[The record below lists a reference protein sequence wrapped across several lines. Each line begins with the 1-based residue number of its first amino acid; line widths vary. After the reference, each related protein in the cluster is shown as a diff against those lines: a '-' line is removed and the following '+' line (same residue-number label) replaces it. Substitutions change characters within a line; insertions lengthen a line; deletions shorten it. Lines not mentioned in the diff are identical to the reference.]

1 MKKKYITGLLMM
13 AVSAMLFTGCGFS
26 IGKEIPVKDLIAGAS
41 QDSDKNGDDNE
52 DVKDTG
58 TSFTY
63 EVNSGDQI
71 SVGISGGY
79 TIRPDGNKFDIT
91 KDGSVIGTGFFID
104 SDGYDSYYSAISQSV
119 TDIDRIDI
127 AGDISNGAY
136 SYDGK
141 AGTEYDLLAWINGTN
156 TGFMVGSID
165 VDKELVKDAL
175 SCLQIQAVSKGKDG
189 IDKDALSDADT
200 TYAAQEEV
208 ADTDAA
214 ASDTIE
220 DTAESMNTA
229 QDAADDAADTAEDAQ
244 DQSDFLPDG
253 FTVSYSCDYFT
264 DYDDGDVSVRIN
276 EGEIDSDIQNF
287 LDENGT
293 SYYGTYQLSRIGVC
307 DLAAGSV
314 AIIEGEGNSVYKYFL
329 AGGGVKMEIMKLDG
343 SRLSADECV
352 KYLNLFAD

>member
-1 MKKKYITGLLMM
+1 MKKKYITELLMM

-52 DVKDTG
+52 DAKDTG

-104 SDGYDSYYSAISQSV
+104 SDGYDSYYSAILQSV

-127 AGDISNGAY
+127 AGDIPNGAY

-189 IDKDALSDADT
+189 TDKDALSDADT
-200 TYAAQEEV
+200 NYAAQEEV

-214 ASDTIE
+214 ASDTTIE
-220 DTAESMNTA
+220 DTDRSMNTA
-229 QDAADDAADTAEDAQ
+229 QDVA
-244 DQSDFLPDG
+244 DFLPDG

-264 DYDDGDVSVRIN
+264 DYDNGDVSVRIN

-287 LDENGT
+287 LDGNGT

-307 DLAAGSV
+307 DLAAGS
-314 AIIEGEGNSVYKYFL
+314 ASIIEGEGNSVYKYFL
-329 AGGGVKMEIMKLDG
+329 AGGGVNMEIMKSDG

>member
-1 MKKKYITGLLMM
+1 MKKKYITGLLM
-13 AVSAMLFTGCGFS
+13 AALSAMLFTGCGFS
-26 IGKEIPVKDLIAGAS
+26 IGKEIPLKDL
-41 QDSDKNGDDNE
+41 
-52 DVKDTG
+52 
-58 TSFTY
+58 
-63 EVNSGDQI
+63 
-71 SVGISGGY
+71 
-79 TIRPDGNKFDIT
+79 
-91 KDGSVIGTGFFID
+91 
-104 SDGYDSYYSAISQSV
+104 
-119 TDIDRIDI
+119 
-127 AGDISNGAY
+127 
-136 SYDGK
+136 
-141 AGTEYDLLAWINGTN
+141 
-156 TGFMVGSID
+156 MVGSID

-220 DTAESMNTA
+220 DTAE
-229 QDAADDAADTAEDAQ
+229 DAQ

-264 DYDDGDVSVRIN
+264 DYDNGDVSVRIN

-287 LDENGT
+287 LDGNGT

-329 AGGGVKMEIMKLDG
+329 AGGGVNMEIMKSDG
-343 SRLSADECV
+343 SKLSADECV

>member
-1 MKKKYITGLLMM
+1 MM

-119 TDIDRIDI
+119 TNIDRIDI

-200 TYAAQEEV
+200 TYAAQEDM

-214 ASDTIE
+214 ASDTTIE
-220 DTAESMNTA
+220 DTAGSMNTA
-229 QDAADDAADTAEDAQ
+229 QDVA
-244 DQSDFLPDG
+244 DFLPDG

-264 DYDDGDVSVRIN
+264 DYDDGDVCVRIN

-287 LDENGT
+287 LDGNGT

-329 AGGGVKMEIMKLDG
+329 AGGGVNMEIMKSDG

>member
-26 IGKEIPVKDLIAGAS
+26 IGKEIPVKDLIAGVS
-41 QDSDKNGDDNE
+41 QDSDKNGDDDE
-52 DVKDTG
+52 DAKDTR

-79 TIRPDGNKFDIT
+79 TIRPDDNKFDIT

-104 SDGYDSYYSAISQSV
+104 SDGYDSYYSAILQSV

-165 VDKELVKDAL
+165 VDKEIVKDAL

-220 DTAESMNTA
+220 E
-229 QDAADDAADTAEDAQ
+229 DTAEDAQ

-264 DYDDGDVSVRIN
+264 DYDNGDVSVRIN

-287 LDENGT
+287 LDGNGT
-293 SYYGTYQLSRIGVC
+293 SYYGTYQLSRIGIC

-329 AGGGVKMEIMKLDG
+329 AGGGVNMEIMKSDG

>member
-1 MKKKYITGLLMM
+1 MM

-26 IGKEIPVKDLIAGAS
+26 IGKEIPVKDLIAGSS

-156 TGFMVGSID
+156 TGFMVGSIY

-220 DTAESMNTA
+220 DTAE
-229 QDAADDAADTAEDAQ
+229 DAQ

-264 DYDDGDVSVRIN
+264 DYDNGDVSVRIN

-287 LDENGT
+287 LDGNGT

-307 DLAAGSV
+307 DLAAGS
-314 AIIEGEGNSVYKYFL
+314 ASIIEGEGNSVYKYFL
-329 AGGGVKMEIMKLDG
+329 AGGGVNMEIMKSDG

>member
-104 SDGYDSYYSAISQSV
+104 SDGYDSYYSTILQSV

-214 ASDTIE
+214 ASDTSDTIE
-220 DTAESMNTA
+220 DTAGSMDTA
-229 QDAADDAADTAEDAQ
+229 QDVAEDAADTAEDLP
-244 DQSDFLPDG
+244 DSLPDG

-264 DYDDGDVSVRIN
+264 DYDNGDVSVRIN
-276 EGEIDSDIQNF
+276 EGEIDTDIQNF
-287 LDENGT
+287 LDGNGT

-307 DLAAGSV
+307 DLAAGS
-314 AIIEGEGNSVYKYFL
+314 ASIIEGEGNSVYKYFL
-329 AGGGVKMEIMKLDG
+329 AGGGVNMEIMKSDG

>member
-26 IGKEIPVKDLIAGAS
+26 IGKEIPVKDLIAGVS
-41 QDSDKNGDDNE
+41 QDSDKNGDDDE
-52 DVKDTG
+52 DAKDTR

-79 TIRPDGNKFDIT
+79 TIRPDDNKFDIT

-104 SDGYDSYYSAISQSV
+104 SDGYDSYYSAILQSV

-165 VDKELVKDAL
+165 VDKEIVKDAL

-220 DTAESMNTA
+220 DTAE
-229 QDAADDAADTAEDAQ
+229 DAQ

-264 DYDDGDVSVRIN
+264 DYDNGDVSIRIN

-287 LDENGT
+287 FDGNGT

-329 AGGGVKMEIMKLDG
+329 AGGGVNMEIMKSDG

>member
-26 IGKEIPVKDLIAGAS
+26 IGKEIPLKDLIAGAS
-41 QDSDKNGDDNE
+41 QDSDKNGNDDE
-52 DVKDTG
+52 DAADTG

-63 EVNSGDQI
+63 AVDSGDQI

-79 TIRPDGNKFDIT
+79 TIRPDGSKFDIT

-127 AGDISNGAY
+127 AGDIPNGAY

-141 AGTEYDLLAWINGTN
+141 AGAEYDLLAWINGTN

-165 VDKELVKDAL
+165 VDKEVIKDAL

-189 IDKDALSDADT
+189 INKEALSDADT
-200 TYAAQEEV
+200 TYAAQESV
-208 ADTDAA
+208 MDTDDA

-220 DTAESMNTA
+220 DTTGSMDTA
-229 QDAADDAADTAEDAQ
+229 QDVTEDAADTAEGR
-244 DQSDFLPDG
+244 SDSLPDG

-264 DYDDGDVSVRIN
+264 DYDNGDVSVRIN

-287 LDENGT
+287 LDGNGT

-307 DLAAGSV
+307 DLAAGS
-314 AIIEGEGNSVYKYFL
+314 ASIIEGEGNSVYKYFL
-329 AGGGVKMEIMKLDG
+329 AGGSVNMEIMKSDG

>member
-26 IGKEIPVKDLIAGAS
+26 IGKEIPVKDLIAGSS

-220 DTAESMNTA
+220 DTAE
-229 QDAADDAADTAEDAQ
+229 DAQ

-264 DYDDGDVSVRIN
+264 DYDNGDVSVRIN
-276 EGEIDSDIQNF
+276 EGEIDSDIPNF
-287 LDENGT
+287 LDGNGT

-307 DLAAGSV
+307 DLAAGS
-314 AIIEGEGNSVYKYFL
+314 ASIIEGEGNSVYKYFL
-329 AGGGVKMEIMKLDG
+329 AGGGVNMEIMKSDG

>member
-26 IGKEIPVKDLIAGAS
+26 IGKEIPVKDLIAGSS

-220 DTAESMNTA
+220 DTAE
-229 QDAADDAADTAEDAQ
+229 DAQ

-264 DYDDGDVSVRIN
+264 DYDNGDVSVRIN

-287 LDENGT
+287 LDGNGT

-307 DLAAGSV
+307 DLAAGS
-314 AIIEGEGNSVYKYFL
+314 ASIIEGEGNSVYKYFL
-329 AGGGVKMEIMKLDG
+329 AGGGVNMEIMKSDG

>member
-1 MKKKYITGLLMM
+1 MM

-119 TDIDRIDI
+119 TNIDRIDI

-136 SYDGK
+136 SYGGK

-165 VDKELVKDAL
+165 VDNELVKDAL

-214 ASDTIE
+214 ASDTSDTIE
-220 DTAESMNTA
+220 
-229 QDAADDAADTAEDAQ
+229 DTAEDAQ

-264 DYDDGDVSVRIN
+264 DYDNGDVSVRIN

-287 LDENGT
+287 LDGNGT

-329 AGGGVKMEIMKLDG
+329 AGGGVNMEIMKSDG

>member
-1 MKKKYITGLLMM
+1 MKKKYIKIMKKKYIIGLLMM

-26 IGKEIPVKDLIAGAS
+26 IGKEIPLKDLIAGAP
-41 QDSDKNGDDNE
+41 QDSDKNGDNNE

-119 TDIDRIDI
+119 TNIDRIDI

-165 VDKELVKDAL
+165 VDNELVKDAL

-220 DTAESMNTA
+220 DTAE
-229 QDAADDAADTAEDAQ
+229 DAQ

-264 DYDDGDVSVRIN
+264 DYDNGDVSVRIN

-287 LDENGT
+287 LDGNGT

-307 DLAAGSV
+307 DLAVGSV

-329 AGGGVKMEIMKLDG
+329 AGGGVNMEIMKSDG

>member
-119 TDIDRIDI
+119 TNIDRIDI

-200 TYAAQEEV
+200 TYAAQEDM

-214 ASDTIE
+214 ASDTTIE
-220 DTAESMNTA
+220 DTAGSMNTA
-229 QDAADDAADTAEDAQ
+229 QDVA
-244 DQSDFLPDG
+244 DFLPDG

-287 LDENGT
+287 LDGNGT

-329 AGGGVKMEIMKLDG
+329 AGGGVNMEIMKSDG